1 MLVCS
6 GRDESESE
14 SEQGGELRKGRY
26 TRRGYEL
33 FKLLE
38 RVKSCVKGKNVPAL
52 DPWTFFIRANCFFM
66 GLRGI

>member
-26 TRRGYEL
+26 TR
-33 FKLLE
+33 KLLE